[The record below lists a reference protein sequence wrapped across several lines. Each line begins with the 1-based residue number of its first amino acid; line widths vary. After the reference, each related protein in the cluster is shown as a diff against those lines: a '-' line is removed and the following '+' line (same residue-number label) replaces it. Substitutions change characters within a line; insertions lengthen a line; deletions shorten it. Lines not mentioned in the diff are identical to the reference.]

1 MLFCDGGWRWRR
13 DGGGRGV
20 PVGPPAGSTSPD
32 RRRRG
37 RWNRRPR
44 GEAGRGATLYN
55 YRRRRRRR
63 RRRSLL
69 AVSAR
74 IGEPAHTGARRR
86 RSPAPL
92 ARDLD
97 SLVAAAGRASARRIP
112 PAVIMT
118 AYWYTAT
125 GRLGSRVASVL
136 DSGTVG
142 PGFKSQ
148 PRRCRVTVLGKV
160 FTPIVPLF
168 TKQQNW
174 QQRS

>member
-1 MLFCDGGWRWRR
+1 MAARWWRP
-13 DGGGRGV
+13 RGAR
-20 PVGPPAGSTSPD
+20 PPALREHLARSTTAWSVEP
-32 RRRRG
+32 
-37 RWNRRPR
+37 PAR
-44 GEAGRGATLYN
+44 GEAGRDATLYN
-55 YRRRRRRR
+55 YRRRRRR